1 MLPWMLRTPV
11 SSTVKCR
18 RKSHRIAYI
27 IYAQKKKQRT
37 KNWSLWNSKTDFK
50 KFRQNSITWNILHLV
65 CEIGFKPAIW
75 YSSYSKCHIFLNK
88 ISWSNDELCQEL
100 SWSQCAITEKNQIE
114 EGGGGWEWVRI
125 WNFHGFWR
133 NNKWIFKGLIIS
145 NMEFPR
151 VIKKNSHA
159 ISTDVGFMP

>member
-1 MLPWMLRTPV
+1 MIATLLASTQKEGSLRSLCRVLLMACMLPWMLRTPV

-114 EGGGGWEWVRI
+114 EGGGGVGVGED
-125 WNFHGFWR
+125 
-133 NNKWIFKGLIIS
+133 
-145 NMEFPR
+145 MEFSW
-151 VIKKNSHA
+151 VLTK
-159 ISTDVGFMP
+159 